1 MVVAPL
7 VKCGAESYVVARTV
21 AVVVGPYIYN
31 TGAVLKAAH
40 PCGGVAGIVD
50 HPHLVDPHERSNRL
64 IELGEGSV
72 IGNYGCCCLGHA
84 GGG

>member
-31 TGAVLKAAH
+31 TGGRIEGSASVW
-40 PCGGVAGIVD
+40 GVAGIVD
-50 HPHLVDPHERSNRL
+50 HPHLVDPTSEAIASSSSERECDR
-64 IELGEGSV
+64 
-72 IGNYGCCCLGHA
+72 
-84 GGG
+84 